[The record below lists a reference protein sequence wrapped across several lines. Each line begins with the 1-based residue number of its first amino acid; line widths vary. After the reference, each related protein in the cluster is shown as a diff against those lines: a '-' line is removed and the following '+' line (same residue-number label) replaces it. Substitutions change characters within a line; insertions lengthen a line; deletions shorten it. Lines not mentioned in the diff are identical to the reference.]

1 MNESANRAEAVIAPA
16 GVTVAARARDQ
27 LLGLVH
33 TLALAAACVAIVASW
48 PPVNRTQV
56 LELVIITGLTIASEL
71 TSFELPAKKL
81 RVSASVLGI
90 TLAAVLVGGAP
101 AALLGMLTI
110 SVGWLRSH
118 ESLRDFRFNLVT
130 YAWFPLISGLLFHAV
145 AHPIREH
152 VPLSPSE
159 YLFVFATFLAAV
171 SMNFAMVIGYYCVT
185 FGLDQWRKADQ
196 LQPIL
201 APELFAAGLTL
212 LAVFLAASLG
222 PVGLALFA
230 FVLILFQYLVRELLV
245 SQQRGEE
252 LRRRASTDELTGLA
266 NRKQFG
272 DRLDEEIEACK
283 LNGEAFGVILLDL
296 DRFKEINDTL
306 GHHYG
311 DQLLAQLG
319 PRLADQFG
327 PEGIVARLGGD
338 EFAVLTGRRTD
349 RADVLGE
356 IASDLISCVH
366 QPIMI
371 GDIALEIG
379 SSVGI
384 ARYPIDGDDAQTLLR
399 RADIA
404 MYLAKEH
411 RDGHRLYQP
420 EHDYHSTRRLSVIG
434 DFRRAL
440 ARDEIVVHFQ
450 PIVDLRSDRVRG
462 AEALAR
468 WQHPKLGLL
477 EPGTFLQIVE
487 QTGLI
492 GELTTRVLDRAVGE
506 CARWRAEGRELTV
519 AVNLSVRNLHDLLL
533 PGVISR
539 TLDRYSVP
547 AGALQLEITESM
559 IMSDPARAIATVR
572 RISELGIGVAVDDF
586 GTGHSSLANLK
597 RLPIDELKI
606 DRSFVTPM
614 LADESDLIIVRST
627 INLAHDLGLK
637 VIAEGVEDAAT
648 LARLAHLGCDLAQG
662 NHLSKPK
669 PACAFGAW
677 LEDFRGTDRRGVPRD
692 DQAISSSRPTISSA

>member
-1 MNESANRAEAVIAPA
+1 MSGPFEHGDAAAVRGFAPNQEFRAQMVATAQTTLFGLAILVIALTWNQPTSWWDPLTFLIIAALTITSELSAVRIA
-16 GVTVAARARDQ
+16 GEQ
-27 LLGLVH
+27 LHFSASFLGLV
-33 TLALAAACVAIVASW
+33 
-48 PPVNRTQV
+48 
-56 LELVIITGLTIASEL
+56 
-71 TSFELPAKKL
+71 
-81 RVSASVLGI
+81 
-90 TLAAVLVGGAP
+90 LAAVLLGGGP
-101 AALLGMLTI
+101 AAIIGIATIAIGWIHSKEAPRHLLTNVLM
-110 SVGWLRSH
+110 
-118 ESLRDFRFNLVT
+118 F
-130 YAWFPLISGLLFHAV
+130 AWFPLISGLLFHAIV
-145 AHPIREH
+145 SPVDAQRVLSAHT
-152 VPLSPSE
+152 PSST
-159 YLFVFATFLAAV
+159 YFLLVFATFGFALTLNVTMVVLWQWVLDGRRPLARAKY
-171 SMNFAMVIGYYCVT
+171 FKPLI
-185 FGLDQWRKADQ
+185 
-196 LQPIL
+196 
-201 APELFAAGLTL
+201 APELLAAPLTL
-212 LAVFLAASLG
+212 IAVYLRIKLDDF
-222 PVGLALFA
+222 GLIMFAL
-230 FVLILFQYLVRELLV
+230 VLVMFQYLVGELLI
-245 SQQRGEE
+245 SQQRAAD
-252 LRRRASTDELTGLA
+252 LRRLASTDELTGLA

-272 DRLDEEIEACK
+272 ERLDAEIEACRTT
-283 LNGEAFGVILLDL
+283 GEAFGVILLDL

-327 PEGIVARLGGD
+327 PDGIVARLGGD

-356 IASDLISCVH
+356 AASDLIACVH

-371 GDIALEIG
+371 GDISLEIG

-411 RDGHRLYQP
+411 RDGFRLYQP
-420 EHDYHSTRRLSVIG
+420 EHDYHSTRRLRIIG

-450 PIVDLRSDRVRG
+450 PIVDLRHDRVRG
-462 AEALAR
+462 AEALIR

-477 EPGTFLQIVE
+477 EPGMFLQIVE

-492 GELTTRVLDRAVGE
+492 GELTTRVLDRAIGE
-506 CARWRAEGRELTV
+506 CARWRASGLDLTV
-519 AVNLSVRNLHDLLL
+519 AVNLSVRNLHDPLL
-533 PGVISR
+533 PGLISR

-572 RISELGIGVAVDDF
+572 RISDLGVGIAVDDF

-627 INLAHDLGLK
+627 VNLAHDLGLK

-648 LARLAHLGCDLAQG
+648 LHQLALLGCDLAQG
-662 NHLSKPK
+662 HHLSVPK
-669 PACAFGAW
+669 QADAFATW
-677 LEDFRGTDRRGVPRD
+677 LA
-692 DQAISSSRPTISSA
+692 QAISSSRPTISSA